1 MAVIFGWDVRLVILI
16 TGVAV
21 TIYSFVGGI
30 VAVIWTDAIQAIVL
44 MAGAVAALVVILANM
59 PGGPG
64 QIFEMANAAEK
75 FSLGSFDATNFA
87 EATFWV
93 VFAYGLVENLRN
105 FGIDQSFIQ
114 RYIASKSDG
123 EARRSVWLGGL
134 LYIPVSAL
142 FFFIGTAL
150 FAFYHANEQDLPEI
164 RQIVARQRLLEQG
177 IAPEYASQSGQLTAS
192 YQSQLDTVA
201 ANLSEQDIG
210 DRVFPHFIA
219 KHLPPGVTGLLI
231 AAVFAAAMSTVST
244 SLNSS
249 ATLVMRDFY
258 QRFAHPAATDRQLM
272 FVLRGATVVW
282 GVFGTATALALVRLT
297 ESALDVWWTL
307 ASILS
312 GGIVGLFLLGLISR
326 RAGNLAASAAVV
338 TGLVGIAWMVVSNTG
353 LWPQSLAHLRSPLH
367 GFLVT
372 VVGTLV
378 ILLVGLAVSRLN
390 RR

>member
-1 MAVIFGWDVRLVILI
+1 
-16 TGVAV
+16 
-21 TIYSFVGGI
+21 
-30 VAVIWTDAIQAIVL
+30 
-44 MAGAVAALVVILANM
+44 M

-64 QIFEMANAAEK
+64 QIFDMANAADK

-282 GVFGTATALALVRLT
+282 GVIGTATALALVRLT